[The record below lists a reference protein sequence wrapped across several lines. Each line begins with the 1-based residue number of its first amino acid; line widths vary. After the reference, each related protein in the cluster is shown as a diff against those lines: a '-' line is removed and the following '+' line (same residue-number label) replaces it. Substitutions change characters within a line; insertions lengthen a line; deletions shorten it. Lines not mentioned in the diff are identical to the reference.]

1 MQDYRMSDSEQSSNL
16 PAQIAAA
23 VAGVPAALVPACVK
37 ALDRLIGA
45 AVDIPV
51 AWLEYQKAKI
61 VSQTEA
67 FRTIDGAI
75 TVKAA
80 AKAGSNEQFADR
92 ALDNLVRKSY
102 RQLDNKE
109 AVSAAMLEDLR
120 DNTAAQTE
128 DAAVHPESASTPID
142 DDWLN
147 VFERYAEDASSE
159 RMQKLWGRVLAGEVR
174 KPGKYGMRTLRFLSE
189 FSQTDALD
197 FSSFCQNAFGG
208 VSIKSL
214 AEPDTDITNLLAME
228 AAGLIQSAGG
238 MGLELTL
245 TYNSVGKAFLVESP
259 LAIMFTGEP
268 GLSIKAQVISLT
280 PLGQELVTL
289 LPGRDARSAA
299 RVVGLAMKTNEIKCG
314 YIMSID
320 ASGAAKPMEILWQE
334 QLPAAP
340 TVNAN

>member
-1 MQDYRMSDSEQSSNL
+1 MSNNDQSSNL

-23 VAGVPAALVPACVK
+23 VAGIPAALVPVCVK

-51 AWLEYQKAKI
+51 AWLEYHKAKI

-80 AKAGSNEQFADR
+80 AKAGASEQFADR

-102 RQLDNKE
+102 RQLGNKE
-109 AVSAAMLEDLR
+109 AVSAAMIEDLR
-120 DNTAAQTE
+120 DNPSEQVSDKPNSSNAE
-128 DAAVHPESASTPID
+128 TPTID

-147 VFERYAEDASSE
+147 VFERYAEDASTE

-189 FSQTDALD
+189 FSQADALE
-197 FSSFCQNAFGG
+197 FSAFCQNSFGG
-208 VSIKSL
+208 FSPKSL
-214 AEPDTDITNLLAME
+214 TKINKDISNLLAME
-228 AAGLIQSAGG
+228 AAGLIQGASG

-245 TYNSVGKAFLVESP
+245 TFDAAGRAYLLERP
-259 LAIMFTGEP
+259 LAMMFTGVPNTDVSFE
-268 GLSIKAQVISLT
+268 VVSLT

-299 RVVGLAMKTNEIKCG
+299 RLVGTAMRQPVTQSGFVMLIGQNE
-314 YIMSID
+314 S
-320 ASGAAKPMEILWQE
+320 ATPMEILWQDAV
-334 QLPAAP
+334 PSIP
-340 TVNAN
+340 VVNNS

>member
-1 MQDYRMSDSEQSSNL
+1 MNNAEQSPNL

-23 VAGVPAALVPACVK
+23 VAGIPAALVPACVK

-109 AVSAAMLEDLR
+109 AVSAAMLEELR
-120 DNTAAQTE
+120 HNPTE
-128 DAAVHPESASTPID
+128 HETDREPSPDAEPPAID

-147 VFERYAEDASSE
+147 VFERYAEDASTE

-189 FSQTDALD
+189 FSQADALE
-197 FSSFCQNAFGG
+197 FSSLCKHTFGG
-208 VSIKSL
+208 IAPKS
-214 AEPDTDITNLLAME
+214 AVKMPNEDISSLLAME
-228 AAGLIQSAGG
+228 AAGLIQGASGL
-238 MGLELTL
+238 GLELTL
-245 TYNSVGKAFLVESP
+245 TYDANGKAFLLERP
-259 LAIMFTGEP
+259 LALMFSGP
-268 GLSIKAQVISLT
+268 VGAFIKISMISLT

-289 LPGRDARSAA
+289 LPGRDPREAA
-299 RVVGLAMKTNEIKCG
+299 RAVAMAVRQPGIKSAFL
-314 YIMSID
+314 MLVEKDDS
-320 ASGAAKPMEILWQE
+320 ARPMEILWQE
-334 QLPAAP
+334 EAAANI
-340 TVNAN
+340 VNGAL

>member
-1 MQDYRMSDSEQSSNL
+1 MSDTEQSSNL

-23 VAGVPAALVPACVK
+23 VAGIPAALVPVCVK

-45 AVDIPV
+45 TVDIPV

-80 AKAGSNEQFADR
+80 AKAGANEQFADR

-120 DNTAAQTE
+120 DNPTE
-128 DAAVHPESASTPID
+128 QETHKASNSDAEPPAID

-159 RMQKLWGRVLAGEVR
+159 RMQRLWGRVLAGEVR
-174 KPGKYGMRTLRFLSE
+174 TPGKYGMRTLRFLSE
-189 FSQTDALD
+189 FSQDDALS
-197 FSSFCQNAFGG
+197 FSQFSLNSFGDMAP
-208 VSIKSL
+208 KAL
-214 AEPDTDITNLLAME
+214 ANPASNTDIRDLLYME
-228 AAGLIQSAGG
+228 SAGLIQGASG
-238 MGLELTL
+238 MGLGSTI
-245 TYNSVGKAFLVESP
+245 TFDSNGTAFLKERNLLLVLNGIAGASFRYEV
-259 LAIMFTGEP
+259 LA
-268 GLSIKAQVISLT
+268 LT

-289 LPGRDARSAA
+289 LPGRDAKAAA
-299 RVVGLAMKTNEIKCG
+299 RSVALAMRRPEIVSA
-314 YIMSID
+314 YL
-320 ASGAAKPMEILWQE
+320 AVEEAEGAAMLMEVIWHPE
-334 QLPAAP
+334 AP
-340 TVNAN
+340 TTTVSTA